1 MVMAKLDQRV
11 NLRIDTDTYEAYE
24 KVAGFFNRTV
34 PDVMRESLQMATPV
48 MHTLGAIIDR
58 AKAGDGEAVQE
69 LFDAFFKMQ
78 RGQLDLVEMVT
89 KSEMTGGLLEGEEA
103 GRASNTSR

>member
-11 NLRIDTDTYEAYE
+11 NLRLDTDTYEAYE
-24 KVAGFFNRTV
+24 KVATFFNRTV
-34 PDVMRESLQMATPV
+34 PDVMREGLQSATAT
-48 MHTLGAIIDR
+48 MQALGAIIDR

-78 RGQLDLVEMVT
+78 RGQLDMAELVAKNEMAT
-89 KSEMTGGLLEGEEA
+89 GAEKSKEGGQDK
-103 GRASNTSR
+103 